1 MKNVLLAEVAA
12 AMGAEMPNG
21 GEQSLIAT
29 GVSTDTRSLKGGE
42 LFVALRGERFDGHDY
57 VGAAL
62 DAGVAGVLVDDAS
75 AAAGRAGVVVVPD
88 TLAGLQ
94 RLAHWWRCELALPV
108 VGLTGSNG
116 KTSTK
121 DFTRSVL
128 SQRYQVRATQGN
140 LNNHIGVPL
149 SVLSLTLEDEMGV
162 FEMGMNHPGE
172 IAPLCEIAKPHLGI
186 ITNIGTAHIE
196 YLGSRD
202 AIAEEKGALA
212 RCLPEVG
219 TLMVPAS
226 CDYLSYFQER
236 TRARVL
242 AVGNGR
248 GEVRA
253 EEIVSTDAGMQF
265 VLVID
270 DLGRIPVQI
279 SVSGRHMVTNA
290 LLAAAAGRCTGLT
303 LEEIAR
309 GLQEAVLTSGRL
321 RAFECDGVSVLD
333 DTYNANPESMRAGV
347 ETLMER
353 KLAEGGRHFA
363 VLGKMAELGDLVTE
377 EHRKIGAFAAEA
389 GAVVVSVGDE
399 ARGISKGAGAQGHH
413 FDEREDAAAWLRREL
428 KSGDA
433 ILFKGSRAA
442 AIEQVMKKIFPQD

>member
-1 MKNVLLAEVAA
+1 MKAVTLAELATA
-12 AMGAEMPNG
+12 IGAEMPTAG
-21 GEQSLIAT
+21 GDLMVSS
-29 GVSTDTRSLKGGE
+29 GVSTDTRSLVGGE
-42 LFVALRGERFDGHDY
+42 LFVALRGDRFDGHDY
-57 VGAAL
+57 ASAAL
-62 DAGVAGVLVDDAS
+62 DAGAVGVLVDDAS
-75 AAAGRAGVVVVPD
+75 AAAGRPGAVVVPD

-128 SQRYQVRATQGN
+128 SQRYQVQATKGN

-149 SVLSLTLEDEMGV
+149 SVLSLSEDDEMGI

-186 ITNIGTAHIE
+186 ITNIGSAHIE
-196 YLGSRD
+196 NMGTRD

-212 RCLPEVG
+212 RALPEVG
-219 TLMVPAS
+219 TLVVPAS

-253 EEIVSTDAGMQF
+253 EEINGSGEGMQF
-265 VLVID
+265 VLVIEEM
-270 DLGRIPVQI
+270 GRIPVNI
-279 SVSGRHMVTNA
+279 AVSGRHMVTNA
-290 LLAAAAGRCTGLT
+290 LLAAAVGRSTGLS
-303 LEEIAR
+303 LEEIAK
-309 GLQEAVLTSGRL
+309 GLEEAVLTSGRL
-321 RAFECDGVSVLD
+321 RAFEENGIYVLD
-333 DTYNANPESMRAGV
+333 DTYNANPESMRAGI
-347 ETLMER
+347 ETLSER
-353 KLAEGGRHFA
+353 EIGEGGRYFA
-363 VLGKMAELGDLVTE
+363 VLGQMAELGAIAAQ
-377 EHRKIGAFAAEA
+377 EHQKIGGFAAKRDV
-389 GAVVVSVGDE
+389 VVVSVGKE
-399 ARGISKGAGAQGHH
+399 AKGISEGADSDNH
-413 FDEREDAAAWLRREL
+413 FDKREDAADWLKSEL

-433 ILFKGSRAA
+433 VLFKGSRAA
-442 AIEQVMKKIFPQD
+442 AVEQVMKQIFPQN

>member
-1 MKNVLLAEVAA
+1 MKNVSLAEIAE
-12 AMGAEMPNG
+12 AMGGEMPNG
-21 GEQSLIAT
+21 GGQTLVST
-29 GVSTDTRSLKGGE
+29 GVSTDTRSLSGGE
-42 LFVALRGERFDGHDY
+42 FFVALRGDRFDGHDY

-75 AAAGRAGVVVVPD
+75 AAAGRQGVVVVPD
-88 TLAGLQ
+88 TLSGFQ
-94 RLAHWWRCELALPV
+94 RLAHWWRCELAIPV

-149 SVLSLTLEDEMGV
+149 SVLSLSLEDEMGV
-162 FEMGMNHPGE
+162 FEMGMNHAGE
-172 IAPLCEIAKPHLGI
+172 IAPLCEMAKPHLGI

-212 RCLPEVG
+212 RALPEVG
-219 TLMVPAS
+219 TLMVPAA

-242 AVGNGR
+242 GVGNGR

-253 EEIVSTDAGMQF
+253 EEIASTEAGMRF

-290 LLAAAAGRCTGLT
+290 LLAAAAGRCTGLS
-303 LEEIAR
+303 LEEIAT
-309 GLQEAVLTSGRL
+309 GLQQAVLTSGRL
-321 RAFECDGVSVLD
+321 RAFECNGISILD
-333 DTYNANPESMRAGV
+333 DTYNANPESMRAGI
-347 ETLMER
+347 ETLTDRE
-353 KLAEGGRHFA
+353 LGEGGRYFS
-363 VLGKMAELGDLVTE
+363 VLGQMAELGELTTQ
-377 EHRKIGAFAAEA
+377 EHLKIGAFAAQS
-389 GAVVVSVGDE
+389 GTVVVSVGVE
-399 ARGISKGAGAQGHH
+399 AREISEGAGGGQH
-413 FDEREDAAAWLRREL
+413 FDNQEDAAAWLKNEL

-433 ILFKGSRAA
+433 VLFKGSRAA
-442 AIEQVMKKIFPQD
+442 AIEQVMKEIFPQD